1 MDYLKNR
8 YSIVEFRSMDELP
21 DIATD
26 NNGDEEPFS
35 VSVLAYDAEFG
46 VWTIAWYNY
55 DTKDWMD
62 HSDDSLEFSFW
73 CYLPPLNNFIE
84 SNPDLPKVRNAGYVE
99 SVNEIKDEHLVDQLR
114 KYFYKTNR
122 NGKSGI

>member
-1 MDYLKNR
+1 MNYLKNC

-21 DIATD
+21 EIATD
-26 NNGDEEPFS
+26 NNRNEEPFS

>member
-8 YSIVEFRSMDELP
+8 YSIVEFRSMDEIP

-26 NNGDEEPFS
+26 NNGNEEPFS
-35 VSVLAYDAEFG
+35 VSVLAYDAEFS

-55 DTKDWMD
+55 DTEDWMD
-62 HSDDSLEFSFW
+62 HSDDSLKFSFW

-84 SNPDLPKVRNAGYVE
+84 SNPDLPKVRNAGYIE

-122 NGKSGI
+122 NDKSGI

>member
-46 VWTIAWYNY
+46 VWSITWYNY
-55 DTKDWMD
+55 DTEDWMD
-62 HSDDSLEFSFW
+62 HSDDSLEFSLW

-84 SNPDLPKVRNAGYVE
+84 SNPDLPKVKNAGYVE
-99 SVNEIKDEHLVDQLR
+99 SVDEIKDEHLVDQLR
-114 KYFYKTNR
+114 KYFYKASR

>member
-1 MDYLKNR
+1 MNYLKNC

-62 HSDDSLEFSFW
+62 HSNDSLEFSFW

>member
-1 MDYLKNR
+1 MNYLKNC

-99 SVNEIKDEHLVDQLR
+99 SMNEIKVEHLVDQLR
-114 KYFYKTNR
+114 KYFYKTSR
-122 NGKSGI
+122 NDKSGI

>member
-1 MDYLKNR
+1 MNYLKNC

-35 VSVLAYDAEFG
+35 VSVLAYDAEFV

-62 HSDDSLEFSFW
+62 HSNDSLEFSFW

-84 SNPDLPKVRNAGYVE
+84 SNPDLLKVKNAGYVE

-114 KYFYKTNR
+114 KYFYKASR

>member
-1 MDYLKNR
+1 MNYLKNR

-21 DIATD
+21 EIATD
-26 NNGDEEPFS
+26 NNRNEEPFS

-55 DTKDWMD
+55 DTEDWMD

-73 CYLPPLNNFIE
+73 CYLPPLNNFIA
-84 SNPDLPKVRNAGYVE
+84 SNPDLPKVKNTGYVE
-99 SVNEIKDEHLVDQLR
+99 SVDEIKDEHLVDQLR
-114 KYFYKTNR
+114 KYFYKASR

>member
-1 MDYLKNR
+1 MNYLKNR
-8 YSIVEFRSMDELP
+8 YSIVEFHSMDEIP

-35 VSVLAYDAEFG
+35 VPVLAYDAGFG

-55 DTKDWMD
+55 DTEDWMD

-84 SNPDLPKVRNAGYVE
+84 SNPDLPKVKNAGYVE
-99 SVNEIKDEHLVDQLR
+99 NIDNNSIINQIK
-114 KYFYKTNR
+114 KYIK
-122 NGKSGI
+122 

>member
-1 MDYLKNR
+1 MNYLKNC

-62 HSDDSLEFSFW
+62 HSNDSLEFSFW

-84 SNPDLPKVRNAGYVE
+84 SNPDLPKVRNAGYVD

>member
-1 MDYLKNR
+1 MNYFKNR

-55 DTKDWMD
+55 DTEDWMD
-62 HSDDSLEFSFW
+62 HSDDSLEFSLW

-84 SNPDLPKVRNAGYVE
+84 SNPDLLKVRNAGYVE
-99 SVNEIKDEHLVDQLR
+99 SADEIKDEHLVDQLR
-114 KYFYKTNR
+114 KYFYKASR

>member
-35 VSVLAYDAEFG
+35 VSVLAYDAEFC

-55 DTKDWMD
+55 DTEDWMD

-84 SNPDLPKVRNAGYVE
+84 SNPDLPKVRKAGYVE
-99 SVNEIKDEHLVDQLR
+99 SVDKIKDEHLVDQLR

>member
-1 MDYLKNR
+1 MNYLKNC

-35 VSVLAYDAEFG
+35 VSVLAYDAEFD

-55 DTKDWMD
+55 DTEDWMD

-84 SNPDLPKVRNAGYVE
+84 SNPDLLKVKNAGFVE
-99 SVNEIKDEHLVDQLR
+99 SMNEIKVEHLVDQLR
-114 KYFYKTNR
+114 KYFYKASR

>member
-1 MDYLKNR
+1 MNYLKNR

-46 VWTIAWYNY
+46 VWTIAWCNY

-99 SVNEIKDEHLVDQLR
+99 YMNEIKVEHLVDQLR
-114 KYFYKTNR
+114 KYFYKANR
-122 NGKSGI
+122 NDKSGI

>member
-1 MDYLKNR
+1 MRNITGRQQFVY
-8 YSIVEFRSMDELP
+8 FQSMDEIPECAKDLAGNLE
-21 DIATD
+21 DI
-26 NNGDEEPFS
+26 S
-35 VSVLAYDAEFG
+35 ISVLAYDKELD

-55 DTKDWMD
+55 DTEDWMD
-62 HSDDSLEFSFW
+62 HSDDSLKFSFW

-99 SVNEIKDEHLVDQLR
+99 SVDEIKDEHLVDQLR
-114 KYFYKTNR
+114 KYFYKASR

>member
-1 MDYLKNR
+1 MNYLKNC

-99 SVNEIKDEHLVDQLR
+99 SVDKIKDEHLVDQLR
-114 KYFYKTNR
+114 KYFYKTSR

>member
-1 MDYLKNR
+1 MNYLKNR

>member
-35 VSVLAYDAEFG
+35 VSVLAYDAEFD

-114 KYFYKTNR
+114 KYFYKTSR
-122 NGKSGI
+122 NGKS

>member
-1 MDYLKNR
+1 MNYLKNC

-35 VSVLAYDAEFG
+35 VSVLAYDAEFC

-55 DTKDWMD
+55 DTEDWMD

-99 SVNEIKDEHLVDQLR
+99 SVDEIKAEHLVDQLR
-114 KYFYKTNR
+114 KYFYKASR

>member
-1 MDYLKNR
+1 MNYLKNR

-55 DTKDWMD
+55 DTEDWMD
-62 HSDDSLEFSFW
+62 HSDDSLEFSLW

-84 SNPDLPKVRNAGYVE
+84 SNPDLLKVRNAGYVE
-99 SVNEIKDEHLVDQLR
+99 SADEIKDEHLVDQLR
-114 KYFYKTNR
+114 KYFYKASR

>member
-1 MDYLKNR
+1 MNHLKNR

-26 NNGDEEPFS
+26 NNRNEEPFS
-35 VSVLAYDAEFG
+35 VPVLAYDAGFD

-55 DTKDWMD
+55 DTEDWMD

-99 SVNEIKDEHLVDQLR
+99 SMNEIKVEHLVDQLR
-114 KYFYKTNR
+114 KYFYKANR
-122 NGKSGI
+122 NDKSGI

>member
-1 MDYLKNR
+1 MNYLKNC

>member
-1 MDYLKNR
+1 MNYLKNR
-8 YSIVEFRSMDELP
+8 YSIVEFHSMDEIP

-26 NNGDEEPFS
+26 NNGNEEPFS
-35 VSVLAYDAEFG
+35 VSVLAYDAELG

-55 DTKDWMD
+55 DTEDWMD
-62 HSDDSLEFSFW
+62 HSDDSLEFSLW

-99 SVNEIKDEHLVDQLR
+99 SMDEIKDEHLVDQLR
-114 KYFYKTNR
+114 KYFYKASR

>member
-1 MDYLKNR
+1 MNR
-8 YSIVEFRSMDELP
+8 IVGRQQFVQFHSMDEIP
-21 DIATD
+21 NIAKD
-26 NNGDEEPFS
+26 LKGIEEQFS
-35 VSVLAYDAEFG
+35 VSVLAYDKELD

-55 DTKDWMD
+55 DTEDWMD

-99 SVNEIKDEHLVDQLR
+99 SVDEIKDEHLVDQLR

-122 NGKSGI
+122 NAKSGI